1 MDCLMADTVF
11 WMCQPVL
18 LAICFCLTQQR
29 RKLFS
34 YIRRNL
40 EKAYK
45 SNLNG
50 RPSSSSILRRHI
62 SSIFFFFWKISY
74 TVSFLL
80 MTTRKLLI
88 FHILVHAQHQF
99 LSSGSSNAANPQDYS
114 FTVSYLIDPFKS
126 APLPWKTWYYSP
138 TLLLRFF

>member
-18 LAICFCLTQQR
+18 LAICFCLTQQG

-34 YIRRNL
+34 YIRHYL

-62 SSIFFFFWKISY
+62 SSIFFFWKISY

-80 MTTRKLLI
+80 MTRRKLLI
-88 FHILVHAQHQF
+88 LHILVHAEHQF
-99 LSSGSSNAANPQDYS
+99 LSSRCSNAANPQDYS
-114 FTVSYLIDPFKS
+114 TVSYLIDPCGYPFKS
-126 APLPWKTWYYSP
+126 APLP
-138 TLLLRFF
+138 